1 MCTPMLENSN
11 KHTQVIPVY
20 THGKN
25 MCISYTW
32 TLIYRDRYMCTSEYT
47 LSHMC
52 AYVHMNV
59 RIYTHVN
66 TITHK
71 FIHSTTYTQ
80 TRTLIESFSLS
91 VTSTHTHALLGMD
104 GWPLLGIQ

>member
-1 MCTPMLENSN
+1 MGKTCASHIHGPSYIGTD
-11 KHTQVIPVY
+11 TCAQVS
-20 THGKN
+20 TH
-25 MCISYTW
+25 Y
-32 TLIYRDRYMCTSEYT
+32 
-47 LSHMC
+47 HMC

-80 TRTLIESFSLS
+80 TRTLIESFS